1 MIDILIGILGMLFIL
16 IGFILD
22 EFYKNWQQDTIRYNL
37 VKVLGAGLL
46 IYYAFTLDSWPFMI
60 LNGVWF
66 LIAGFKLIKISM
78 K

>member
-37 VKVLGAGLL
+37 VNVLGAGLL